1 MKVNTLGSSI
11 IVKNMQNTKPKQSFG
26 SRFGVN
32 SNSSY
37 DNYQSNTLKQKE
49 GVWQKRK
56 KVITNSMAAIG
67 MGILGIVLYSK
78 GRFGKTKNVISSN
91 NFSPSKN
98 DLQISLKTFGSRFSS
113 SKNDLETS
121 LKTFGL
127 SKEAIIGGV
136 KIENLLKMP
145 ESVSKNQFLEVAK
158 KIQEKIKSD
167 AMPNELEKAAVIIL
181 EQLRKNLQKNVSN
194 IKNFDLNN
202 EIKDV
207 NILNEILKETE
218 MKPVEENA
226 EKTNEKL
233 QPEFRDLLCCVQGCS
248 NVENINELFNFC
260 KNKPNLIS
268 ENIESVSRI
277 LSYAIKNKV
286 FFNKGINDKLQQ
298 HVDTFFDGCEH
309 EVGVIN
315 SESASHI
322 ASLLS
327 DIINNQVYKKEQK
340 DTLQKYIGTFFDGCE
355 YEVGVINNESA
366 GNIASLLSD
375 IINNQVYEAEQ
386 YDTPKKYIDT
396 FFDGCEHEVGVIN
409 NESAGNIASLL
420 GDIIN
425 NEIYEAEQYDI
436 PKKYIDI
443 FFDSCKYEKNIINTQ
458 SAGNIASLLSD
469 IIIKEVYEIEQYDT
483 FQKYIDIFLNTCKN
497 KNGVINKSNILQIT
511 ASLRDIMYNDEF
523 YRRQNKKLH
532 ENLNM
537 FFSACENE
545 EGIINN
551 ETSEN
556 ISLFLYEMISSET
569 YGKKEFGDL
578 QRYIDKFFAAC
589 KNQKGLMNLDNA
601 GGIALL
607 LGDIINNKIY
617 EKEQYATIQ
626 EHVGTFFDASKDE
639 NGIINNYSASYI
651 ASLLSN
657 VISNKVYGKEQYD
670 TIQKYIDTFFDVSK
684 NEKGIINNGSASNI
698 ALLLSNVI
706 SNKVYEKE
714 QYDTIQKYIDTFFDV
729 SKNEKGIINTESADN
744 IALLL
749 YYATI
754 NNLYGEDKK
763 NTLQKHI
770 DTFFTACDNKKGAI
784 NDLGAKNIAMFLS
797 YAMVNNLYGEDKKD
811 TLQKYIRVLLNAC
824 NKISVVTSDNVEVI
838 KNFLMVLSENM
849 VKLDKSS
856 DLDFAIFKVKNK
868 VKPLSNSISWEKTE
882 EEFINENGLPRKELK
897 DYNKKELV
905 WYINTF
911 LERINIPEKMLKEIN
926 YSEEQLQKIAKSIF
940 KHLTFV
946 DKNLPLDN
954 NSNKS
959 NYKCCYNRAN
969 LYWAYAIYSDAEFN
983 NTEHGCWKMH
993 IYAEDEDDYQKIS
1006 PIILEYLKN
1015 NSVKHKTFYLLSSE
1029 LFKAISPK
1037 QGSKGIVIYPKYD
1050 AQNKNNI
1057 NDIKKIAQDL
1067 DKLIRDC
1074 NLTIKESNIAGDAK
1088 MGTTGR
1094 LFYRYEYKSI
1104 NDCNKT
1110 YMQDEY
1116 KRFYEENRVNTVYY
1130 KDENNKTEPYKLEYP
1145 YLPQDGQNPEKY
1157 DPLYNFDPANMVKN
1171 KL

>member
-167 AMPNELEKAAVIIL
+167 AMPNELEKATVIIL

-218 MKPVEENA
+218 MKSVEENA

-233 QPEFRDLLCCVQGCS
+233 QPEFRDLICCVQGCS

-315 SESASHI
+315 SESASH
-322 ASLLS
+322 
-327 DIINNQVYKKEQK
+327 
-340 DTLQKYIGTFFDGCE
+340 
-355 YEVGVINNESA
+355 
-366 GNIASLLSD
+366 
-375 IINNQVYEAEQ
+375 
-386 YDTPKKYIDT
+386 
-396 FFDGCEHEVGVIN
+396 
-409 NESAGNIASLL
+409 
-420 GDIIN
+420 
-425 NEIYEAEQYDI
+425 
-436 PKKYIDI
+436 
-443 FFDSCKYEKNIINTQ
+443 
-458 SAGNIASLLSD
+458 IASLLSD

-589 KNQKGLMNLDNA
+589 KNQKGLINLDNA

-617 EKEQYATIQ
+617 EKEQYARIQ

-684 NEKGIINNGSASNI
+684 NKDGIINNGSASNI

-729 SKNEKGIINTESADN
+729 SKNEKGIINTESAES

-1110 YMQDEY
+1110 YMQEEY

-1157 DPLYNFDPANMVKN
+1157 DPLYNFDPANTVKN